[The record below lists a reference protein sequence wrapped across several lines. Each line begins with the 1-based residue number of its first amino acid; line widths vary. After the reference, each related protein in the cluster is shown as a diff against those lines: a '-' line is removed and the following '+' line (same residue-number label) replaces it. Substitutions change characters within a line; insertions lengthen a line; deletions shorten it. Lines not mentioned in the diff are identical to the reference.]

1 MKRDNP
7 SKPSFAERIAR
18 AEALADEQLAVAAKA
33 LRVAASAK
41 ARAGRVGPSFA
52 ERIARAEAR
61 SDEQVAAIVKRPID
75 VTGAHARTAARTA
88 RFKAASDRILAQIEE
103 LRRVTLPPAEPTPL
117 DAAIQRFAA
126 QINRLRGAPRS
137 AKDSSPSATRVHDLE
152 PVLLLMTELEGRQPE
167 LRSEGEQQLAWAEEW
182 ERRAMLAVNLGS
194 DDLARE
200 ALERRRGCL
209 TWAARHRGDLEAIE
223 LFLGTI
229 RSFVDQVRGVPE

>member
-1 MKRDNP
+1 MKRD
-7 SKPSFAERIAR
+7 KPSFAERIAR
-18 AEALADEQLAVAAKA
+18 AEALADEQLAVAAEA
-33 LRVAASAK
+33 LRVAARAK

-103 LRRVTLPPAEPTPL
+103 LRSVTPPPAEPTPL
-117 DAAIQRFAA
+117 DTAIQRFLA
-126 QINRLRGAPRS
+126 QIDALRGAPRS
-137 AKDSSPSATRVHDLE
+137 TKGGSPSAIRVHDLE
-152 PVLLLMTELEGRQPE
+152 PVLLLMAELEGQQPE
-167 LRSEGEQQLAWAEEW
+167 LRSERDLQLGWAEEW

-209 TWAARHRGDLEAIE
+209 TWAARHRGDLEAID
-223 LFLGTI
+223 LFLATI
-229 RSFVDQVRGVPE
+229 RSFIEPLRGGAEG